1 MQKNVIITGAAGN
14 LGEAAVKKFLALDY
28 TVIVTVSPG
37 KKLGYDTPAPVDLH
51 ELDLTDETAVE
62 KFAKR
67 VILAYGGIH
76 AVLLLVGGYAS
87 GKTAE
92 TDHALISKMHKLNF
106 DTAYFLARPIFV
118 RMCNQPDGGR
128 LIFVGS
134 RPSLIAKQGK
144 NNVAYALAKSL
155 LFKLAEFLNVEG
167 SSSNVV
173 STVVVPSTI
182 DTPQNRSSNPGANF
196 DDWVKSEAI
205 AEAMAFICSEEG
217 KVLREP
223 VFKVYG
229 NA

>member
-1 MQKNVIITGAAGN
+1 MQKNAIITGAAGN

-28 TVIVTVSPG
+28 NVIATVSPG
-37 KKLGYDTPAPVDLH
+37 RKLGYDTIAPVDIH
-51 ELDLTDETAVE
+51 ELDLTDEAAVE
-62 KFAKR
+62 KFASR
-67 VILAYGGIH
+67 VIQAYGSIH
-76 AVLLLVGGYAS
+76 AALFLVGGFAS
-87 GKTAE
+87 GKIAE